1 MNSNEE
7 SESSSPEIIITLT
20 QHAEFAKSEPS
31 VTLTQQADTA
41 DSELRVTMNQPET
54 AESLRKKKQ
63 GPRSK
68 LDKWAEK
75 KVA

>member
-1 MNSNEE
+1 MDS
-7 SESSSPEIIITLT
+7 
-20 QHAEFAKSEPS
+20 AKLEPS
-31 VTLTQQADTA
+31 ATLTQQADSA